1 MEVTLQATGMFS
13 IAGDYAAALVA
24 RQQPP
29 RISRTSPVNPIW
41 NSYRCSDGRW
51 ILLVNPIPYPAAWP
65 KFCGLVGR
73 PEWTADEYGDVMK
86 LRAHSAAL
94 TAEVMHA
101 TWSAWYP
108 NARVHTLPG
117 AGHYPPQETPVAFV
131 TEVESFLRT

>member
-1 MEVTLQATGMFS
+1 MFRP
-13 IAGDYAAALVA
+13 ALLFV
-24 RQQPP
+24 
-29 RISRTSPVNPIW
+29 PV
-41 NSYRCSDGRW
+41 
-51 ILLVNPIPYPAAWP
+51 LV
-65 KFCGLVGR
+65 LVG
-73 PEWTADEYGDVMK
+73 EYD
-86 LRAHSAAL
+86 AAL